1 MSDRHPTIE
10 RRAAMRTEE
19 VRNLLGKATKYGHP
33 ITIDEQ
39 LRLHEES
46 FRQGVLAALVAV
58 NRDMAQIRVGE
69 EIDQPPPRLLRF
81 PEPPAGERK
90 DIFPRPATEARFLK
104 WPVSH
109 PVPIHEWA
117 ERNLSPEPRK
127 G

>member
-10 RRAAMRTEE
+10 RRAAMRGEE
-19 VRNLLGKATKYGHP
+19 VRNLLGKATKYGHA

-69 EIDQPPPRLLRF
+69 EIDQPPPRILRF

-90 DIFPRPATEARFLK
+90 DIFPRPATEARFLE
-104 WPVSH
+104 WPTSH
-109 PVPIHEWA
+109 PISIKDCY
-117 ERNLSPEPRK
+117 ERNSSPEPLK